1 VAYWASTSRAV
12 NTNPRPGGVKPVS
25 PVVAYHVCYNPGEAE
40 AELLCLDQRFIVRN
54 SFVPTGLFS
63 AERLSDR
70 QRWDHR
76 YATLE
81 PGRRTEPVP
90 FLVDCLRQLPARGYA
105 LDVAAGAG
113 RNSVALAE
121 HGLSVDAVDLAW
133 RGLQRAVALARQR
146 GVRINPIVLDLSRGW
161 LPRRRYDVVVST
173 FFLLRDL
180 IPAIK
185 AVLKPGGWLVFETF
199 TRAQLDIT
207 KQCARDQSYLLK
219 SDELRQLFS
228 DFVILHYWEGV
239 EENRATARLLA
250 RKPSPG
256 EA

>member
-1 VAYWASTSRAV
+1 
-12 NTNPRPGGVKPVS
+12 
-25 PVVAYHVCYNPGEAE
+25 
-40 AELLCLDQRFIVRN
+40 LDQRFIVRN
-54 SFVPTGLFS
+54 SFVPGGLFS
-63 AERLSDR
+63 AGRLPDR

-81 PGRRTEPVP
+81 PGRRTEPLP
-90 FLVDCLRQLPARGYA
+90 FLSTCLRQLPARGYA

-121 HGLSVDAVDLAW
+121 HGLTVDAVDLAW
-133 RGLQRAVALARQR
+133 QGLRRAVTLARQR

-161 LPRRRYDVVVST
+161 LPRRGYDVVVNT
-173 FFLLRDL
+173 FFLQRDL

-185 AVLKPGGWLVFETF
+185 AALKPGGWLVFETF

-207 KQCARDQSYLLK
+207 EQRVRDRSYLLK
-219 SDELRQLFS
+219 ADELRQLFS
-228 DFVILHYWEGV
+228 DFVVLHYWEGI

-250 RKPSPG
+250 RKPGPG
-256 EA
+256 ES